1 MKVQS
6 NSSSS
11 SVSSSLNLSNQEQ
24 HHSDVSR
31 PSTSKSSSSTTTEN
45 TMSAA
50 ARSTSAIDMKRTTP
64 PKLESVSHQD
74 ETKNSQHFPT
84 SSDLLRLS
92 SSAAAASFDPSKFL
106 IDQQNML
113 FKHSPG
119 GSVASSL
126 PPNLNQFLHNHN
138 QPQYNH
144 QNHAS
149 SYFFPTPPPVNS
161 PQSLLNIIDPASF
174 MKSAYFNNFAAFNS
188 AMSSLEGLKNEKKSY
203 SGKI

>member
-64 PKLESVSHQD
+64 PKLENVSHQD
-74 ETKNSQHFPT
+74 EAKNSQHFPT

-138 QPQYNH
+138 QPQYN
-144 QNHAS
+144 NHAS

>member
-6 NSSSS
+6 NSS
-11 SVSSSLNLSNQEQ
+11 SSSLNLSNQEQ
-24 HHSDVSR
+24 HHSDISR
-31 PSTSKSSSSTTTEN
+31 PSTSKSSSSTSTEN

-64 PKLESVSHQD
+64 PKLENVSHQD
-74 ETKNSQHFPT
+74 EAKNSQHFPT

-92 SSAAAASFDPSKFL
+92 SSAAAAASFDPSKFL

-119 GSVASSL
+119 GSGVASSL

-144 QNHAS
+144 HAS

>member
-6 NSSSS
+6 NSS
-11 SVSSSLNLSNQEQ
+11 SSSLNLSNQEQ

-31 PSTSKSSSSTTTEN
+31 PSTSKSSSSTSTEN

-64 PKLESVSHQD
+64 PKLENVSHQD
-74 ETKNSQHFPT
+74 EAKNFQHFPT

-92 SSAAAASFDPSKFL
+92 SSAAASFDPSKFL

-119 GSVASSL
+119 GSGVPSSL

-144 QNHAS
+144 HAS